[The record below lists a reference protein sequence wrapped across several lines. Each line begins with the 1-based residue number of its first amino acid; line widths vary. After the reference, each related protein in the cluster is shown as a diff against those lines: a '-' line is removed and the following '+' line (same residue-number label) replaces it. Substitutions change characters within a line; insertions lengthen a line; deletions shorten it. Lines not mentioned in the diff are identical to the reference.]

1 MNKHI
6 KILYIGAN
14 LHLSPINDFNNC
26 NEFVF
31 IDSSPR
37 NEYGYE
43 YYYKP
48 FYKRKFYDNL
58 IQKLNEM
65 NFELKGKTKFT
76 NDYEEILV
84 DNLDSTCLTFVND
97 NKILKYYISTGIPND
112 LHNNK
117 ELQDDINSCSSLI
130 ISGHYP
136 CDHILDYINKYHF
149 IGYNHTY
156 YPKKHKI
163 INIIRYF
170 FGYTELYDEDD
181 NNIIIKNII
190 NNDSSILS
198 YTYVNYDNGSIIE
211 CTDYN
216 DFLTKK

>member
-1 MNKHI
+1 MSKHN

-14 LHLSPINDFNNC
+14 LHLSPINDFNKC
-26 NEFVF
+26 TEFVF
-31 IDSSPR
+31 IDPSPR

-136 CDHILDYINKYHF
+136 CDHILDYISNYHF
-149 IGYNHTY
+149 IGYNRTY
-156 YPKKHKI
+156 YPRSI
-163 INIIRYF
+163 
-170 FGYTELYDEDD
+170 ELLEDD

>member
-1 MNKHI
+1 MSKHN

-14 LHLSPINDFNNC
+14 LHLSPINDFNKC
-26 NEFVF
+26 TEFVF
-31 IDSSPR
+31 IDPSPR

-156 YPKKHKI
+156 YPK
-163 INIIRYF
+163 NV
-170 FGYTELYDEDD
+170 EALLEENED
-181 NNIIIKNII
+181 NNIIKNII
-190 NNDSSILS
+190 NNDPSILS
-198 YTYVNYDNGSIIE
+198 YTYVDYNNGNIIE